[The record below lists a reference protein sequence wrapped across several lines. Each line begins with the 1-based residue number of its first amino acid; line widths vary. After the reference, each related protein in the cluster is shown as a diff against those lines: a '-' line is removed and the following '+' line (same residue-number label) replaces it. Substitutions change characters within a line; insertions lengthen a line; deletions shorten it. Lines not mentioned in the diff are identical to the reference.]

1 VKFVG
6 FYQGPPSGYGP
17 PSFTSGG
24 VEISNTWQST
34 GSYAI
39 GDDGQ
44 VYALTYKYS
53 DSWAQGAAQKLYWLR
68 ITAEVVSL

>member
-1 VKFVG
+1 MKFIG
-6 FYQGPPSGYGP
+6 FYQGPPSSYGP
-17 PSFTSGG
+17 PCRAAGG
-24 VEISNTWQST
+24 IEVSNTWQAT

-53 DSWAQGAAQKLYWLR
+53 DTYTAGAAQKLYWLR
-68 ITAEVVSL
+68 ITAEVVTL